1 MTVVLPPHRQWL
13 NLAYATL
20 SPAQKL
26 DLYVPIGTSGAL
38 PGLVVYVHGGAWL
51 EGDKQDAMS
60 LEFVSYFLS
69 QGFAIASVNY
79 RLSGAAIFPAQ
90 IQDVKAAVRWL
101 RASASTYGYSAQRF
115 AALGDS
121 SGGNLVALLGTSES
135 SSVFDDPGLGNSG
148 VSSSVK
154 AVVDLFG
161 DVDLLSENK
170 WLEANPACV
179 GQFADPN
186 APTSAASRYIG
197 APIQSVPARA
207 EAANPVT
214 YLRAG
219 ELLPRFLI
227 AHGDDDCT
235 VPYQG
240 SVDLYQAIVKVA
252 GPGAARLMIVKGS
265 EHEPYF
271 DYAAV
276 LPVAVHLLDS
286 TIGPPVPPQPAGSP
300 AGGSSAAPAG
310 AVASLAG
317 PLPLSACT
325 VAGHNALCGVL
336 MVPENRLTGT
346 GPQIPI
352 RVVVVPAPGPGRL
365 ADPIVWTVGGPG
377 DSAVDTVQ
385 RDLPLFFF
393 NTHRDLVFVD
403 QRGTGGANELTCPAF
418 YSVLPELGDKPALR
432 ASVQQCLQHL
442 KANLAF
448 YTTAM
453 AADDLNE
460 VLGDLGY
467 AKVNLVGISYGT
479 TVAQVFLMRHPARVR
494 TMTLLSG
501 TLLTIPVFERFPLSG
516 QDALDTVISE
526 CARNVSC
533 HHAFPR
539 LSSDWSTLWNALQ
552 KAPIVATNGRQSVA
566 LSADVIASDLHVLM
580 TEPNSEAAMP
590 LIIHTLAVAK
600 NRGAAVVAIAGALA
614 KAGIVI
620 GPLDTQNMI
629 KYPIEC
635 GEHWARDQASGLVD
649 STSFEYHVDL
659 TTAEWWQYVC
669 SLFPHS
675 TQAAQ
680 YGTPTT
686 SKVPVLA
693 LNGDADPQDP
703 PAN

>member
-1 MTVVLPPHRQWL
+1 MAASVCAIVAFAAQPASAHTLAVTSSRPGATTDAATTATTATTVPLPAHRQWL
-13 NLAYATL
+13 NLAYAPL
-20 SPAQKL
+20 SPAEKL
-26 DLYVPIGTSGAL
+26 DLYVPTSSSAAL

-51 EGDKQDAMS
+51 QGDKHDPMS
-60 LEFVSYFLS
+60 LEIVSYVLS

-101 RASASTYGYSAQRF
+101 RANASTYGFSSQRF

-135 SSVFDDPGLGNSG
+135 SSVFDDPSLGNPA

-154 AVVDLFG
+154 AVVDFFG
-161 DVDLLSENK
+161 DVDLLSEKK
-170 WLEANPACV
+170 WLEASPVCN

-186 APTSAASRYIG
+186 LPTSAASRYIG

-214 YLRAG
+214 YVRAG
-219 ELLPRFLI
+219 EMLPTFLI

-240 SVDLYQAIVKVA
+240 SVNLYQAIVKAA

-276 LPVAVHLLDS
+276 LPVAVRLLDS
-286 TIGPPVPPQPAGSP
+286 TIGPPVPPKPAGPP
-300 AGGSSAAPAG
+300 APGPGVAPGGP
-310 AVASLAG
+310 VASLTG
-317 PLPLSACT
+317 PLPLSPCT
-325 VAGHNALCGVL
+325 VAERSALCGVL
-336 MVPENRLTGT
+336 MVPEDRLTGT

-352 RVVVVPAPGPGRL
+352 RVVVVPASGPGRL
-365 ADPIVWTVGGPG
+365 ADPIVWAAGGPG
-377 DSAVDTVQ
+377 DSAVDMAQ
-385 RDLPLFFF
+385 RVMPLFFF
-393 NTHRDLVFVD
+393 NTQRDLVFVD
-403 QRGTGGANELTCPAF
+403 QRGTGGANQLTCPAF
-418 YSVLPELGDKPALR
+418 YSVLPELTNKPALR
-432 ASVQQCLQHL
+432 ASVQHCLQHL

-467 AKVNLVGISYGT
+467 TKVNLVGISYGT
-479 TVAQVFLMRHPARVR
+479 TAAQVFLMRHPHRVR

-516 QDALDTVISE
+516 QSALDAVIAE
-526 CARNVSC
+526 CALNVSC
-533 HHAFPR
+533 HHAFPS
-539 LSSDWSTLWNALQ
+539 LGSDWSRLWSSLQ
-552 KAPIVATNGRQSVA
+552 KAPIIATNGRQSVA
-566 LSADVIASDLHVLM
+566 LSADAVASDLHVLM
-580 TEPNSEAAMP
+580 TEPNTEAAVP

-600 NRGAAVVAIAGALA
+600 DRGAAAVAIAGALA
-614 KAGIVI
+614 KAGTVI
-620 GPLDTQNMI
+620 GPGSTQNMI
-629 KYPIEC
+629 KYPVEC
-635 GEHWARDQASGLVD
+635 G
-649 STSFEYHVDL
+649 
-659 TTAEWWQYVC
+659 
-669 SLFPHS
+669 
-675 TQAAQ
+675 
-680 YGTPTT
+680 
-686 SKVPVLA
+686 
-693 LNGDADPQDP
+693 
-703 PAN
+703 